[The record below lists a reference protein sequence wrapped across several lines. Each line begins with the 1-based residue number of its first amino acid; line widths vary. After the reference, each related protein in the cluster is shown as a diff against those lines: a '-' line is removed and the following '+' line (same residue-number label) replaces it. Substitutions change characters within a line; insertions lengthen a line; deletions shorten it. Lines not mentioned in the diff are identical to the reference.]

1 MKINF
6 YIGMQK
12 TLFKNYNNRIL
23 LKKKNKEIN
32 KKQQFLIEDITKEI
46 SKINPNIETINKYQ
60 QELNDI
66 ENYKITGTII
76 RSKEK

>member
-1 MKINF
+1 MGCRKP
-6 YIGMQK
+6 YSK
-12 TLFKNYNNRIL
+12 TIIIEYCS
-23 LKKKNKEIN
+23 KKKNKEIN

-76 RSKEK
+76 RSKEKWY